1 MNPHKMEA
9 HMIFEA
15 KYTPVL
21 EDYSRNGKL
30 SPTAI
35 LKILENAGSRHSE
48 SAGDSILQGCRDG
61 HGWVLTDWRLE
72 ILEYPAYR
80 ENIRTETWPEAGK
93 IIFGTTR
100 NFLMYDD
107 TGKNVVKA
115 STKWVRLDLNTG
127 RPVKIEPELM
137 EKYHPDE
144 KKVFEDGKMPKITE
158 PESWTAE
165 KTMQLRRSDIDFN
178 NHLHNLC
185 YLDFALDILPEPVYA
200 ECSFTNIRI
209 SYKSAVKEGE
219 TIVAKYALVEGKHV
233 VGIFGGDGSLKTLVE
248 LE

>member
-1 MNPHKMEA
+1 
-9 HMIFEA
+9 MIFQV

-48 SAGDSILQGCRDG
+48 SAGDSILQGCLDG

-80 ENIRTETWPEAGK
+80 ENILTETWPEAGK

-144 KKVFEDGKMPKITE
+144 KKVFEDGKMPKIAE
-158 PESWTAE
+158 AENWTAE
-165 KTMQLRRSDIDFN
+165 KPIQLRRSDIDFN

-185 YLDFALDILPEPVYA
+185 YLDFALDMLPEDAYK
-200 ECSFTNIRI
+200 EGCFKNIRI

-219 TIVAKYALVEGKHV
+219 SIVAKYAATENGHL
-233 VGIFGGDGSLKTLVE
+233 VGIYGSDGSLKTLVE